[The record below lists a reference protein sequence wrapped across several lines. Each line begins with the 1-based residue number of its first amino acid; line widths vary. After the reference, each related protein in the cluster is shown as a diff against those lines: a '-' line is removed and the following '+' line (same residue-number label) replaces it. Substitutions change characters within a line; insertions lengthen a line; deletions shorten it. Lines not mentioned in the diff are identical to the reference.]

1 MTILA
6 RHIHTPTSPHRL
18 VALDD
23 HRLRCLDCA
32 HTLEL
37 PAVPSSTSTSKS
49 HPPRDQQCP
58 QHPGEWAHHC
68 RCCRAETLAAHQPP
82 PAPHQP
88 SANVQAGIAACRAAL
103 TRQEHRP

>member
-58 QHPGEWAHHC
+58 QHIGEWAHNC
-68 RCCRAETLAAHQPP
+68 RCCRAETLAATDPTPGQTQPT
-82 PAPHQP
+82 ADV
-88 SANVQAGIAACRAAL
+88 AAGIARVRAAL
-103 TRQEHRP
+103 HRQEQP